1 MSQTEG
7 RETLKKVVL
16 DKIEEDD
23 ITPTSPKEE
32 ARSYPTSVRIPVR
45 LRAMV
50 DDVRN
55 DLYADG
61 IEFTFNNFI
70 VWCIQLGVE
79 YTIRATRMRG
89 PKMHQFVTEMRMQRE
104 LKMDKEDY
112 DAALAFTEETLKD
125 LERTVKAGDLD
136 RGVILIAEM
145 ERGAN
150 ELQGWR
156 RDVYERAITDR
167 RVDDARRAVAEA
179 GGARPTD
186 NQAVGNGSRPPA

>member
-1 MSQTEG
+1 MSYED
-7 RETLKKVVL
+7 RESLKRLVL
-16 DKIEEDD
+16 DKIDEDEV
-23 ITPTSPKEE
+23 TPTSPKEE

-79 YTIRATRMRG
+79 YTIKAQRMRG
-89 PKMHQFVTEMRMQRE
+89 PKFHQFITEMRMQRE

-112 DAALAFTEETLKD
+112 DGALAFVEETLKD
-125 LERTVKAGDLD
+125 LERAIERGDVD
-136 RGVILIAEM
+136 RGCKMIEEM
-145 ERGAN
+145 ERGTK

-156 RDVYERAITDR
+156 HDVYERALGDP
-167 RVDDARRAVAEA
+167 RVETARAIVEA
-179 GGARPTD
+179 RK
-186 NQAVGNGSRPPA
+186 PPDY